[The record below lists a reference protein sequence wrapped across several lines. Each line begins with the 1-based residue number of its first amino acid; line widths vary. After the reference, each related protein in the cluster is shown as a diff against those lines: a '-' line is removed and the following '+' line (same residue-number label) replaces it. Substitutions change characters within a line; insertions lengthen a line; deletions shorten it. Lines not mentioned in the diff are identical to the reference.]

1 MVGGEEG
8 GRWCSMICLG
18 FEDSSELT
26 PSPLSPH
33 WPVLGPLSG
42 KWGNIMDQKTVLSLT
57 LLQSVS
63 LRYMAPSRNGLTGR
77 GNGRLDSAGE
87 KRGEGRWKGDVCIA
101 LVDSGVVVVLGNNET
116 SVTGIKDFP
125 DPTGLKARGS
135 SVFSD

>member
-1 MVGGEEG
+1 MVGGEEA

-26 PSPLSPH
+26 PSPLCPH

-63 LRYMAPSRNGLTGR
+63 LRYIIWLIFWPARIEIV
-77 GNGRLDSAGE
+77 RL
-87 KRGEGRWKGDVCIA
+87 KN
-101 LVDSGVVVVLGNNET
+101 L
-116 SVTGIKDFP
+116 
-125 DPTGLKARGS
+125 
-135 SVFSD
+135 